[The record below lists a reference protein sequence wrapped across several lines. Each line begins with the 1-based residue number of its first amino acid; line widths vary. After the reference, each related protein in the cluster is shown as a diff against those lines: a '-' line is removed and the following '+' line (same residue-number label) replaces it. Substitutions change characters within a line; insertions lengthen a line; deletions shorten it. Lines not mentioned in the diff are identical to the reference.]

1 MNTIGLASRTK
12 LLVLIDRSQ
21 GMWIVQHRD
30 AAGNLITEATD
41 FQASTPSI
49 IVCDRLLRDRP
60 GCQVFAKIS

>member
-12 LLVLIDRSQ
+12 LLVLIDRNR
-21 GMWIVQHRD
+21 GMWVVQHRD
-30 AAGNLITEATD
+30 PTGNLITESTD
-41 FQASTPSI
+41 FEATTPSI